1 MKVLMISGS
10 RNRSGQTASA
20 AEALCAGAEEAGASI
35 ERIFLPE
42 LDIQRCRQCED
53 DGWGICRSQGRCIIE
68 DDLADL
74 VAAVRAANAVVL
86 ATPVYFGD
94 LSESMRAF
102 TDRLRRI
109 CMHEDGRAGIP
120 EKPAIGICVAGGGGG
135 GAPECAVSLTRVLR
149 TAGFDV
155 LDMVLVRRQNR
166 GHKLAVLRTTGV
178 WLVETVGRG
187 G

>member
-1 MKVLMISGS
+1 MVAAT
-10 RNRSGQTASA
+10 RSPRPTQRKRLAVSSVGGPVASSVA
-20 AEALCAGAEEAGASI
+20 ASMLLLGCSALTSEREEYPETPECAGHCDCPGAESCVGGSCTQGTSPGWCCEGPECPSGA
-35 ERIFLPE
+35 F
-42 LDIQRCRQCED
+42 
-53 DGWGICRSQGRCIIE
+53 
-68 DDLADL
+68 
-74 VAAVRAANAVVL
+74 
-86 ATPVYFGD
+86 
-94 LSESMRAF
+94 
-102 TDRLRRI
+102 

-166 GHKLAVLRTTGV
+166 GHKLAVLRTTGT